1 MAKNKTD
8 IRYILNTHNALE
20 LTWIMNNICTNSCR
34 YCPPV
39 LWAGKNHHYEW
50 EKAKSFLQRLMAA
63 HKKIICSIS
72 GGEPTVSPF
81 FPDVVKMMYE
91 NGHHIQVTTNGARTI
106 NYWRKIA
113 PMIENISWSYHAAM
127 MDEADEDAWIEK
139 VVECH
144 TMSNCGIRVMMDS
157 DNWERCVNF
166 CKKIE
171 KTGGARYEVVRIYS
185 EQAKATN
192 IGETYT
198 EEMENWLSSH
208 GNLYVPPSEGLREL
222 KKYGKRE
229 ELRQKIIVSKKDGTV
244 LEDHHVNLNDIVLT
258 NNNVFTGWS
267 CNIGLE
273 SLFVHFD
280 GYVKK
285 GNCLEGGN
293 LFHIDE
299 HEKYELPNT
308 GEICTRSRCMCTT
321 DVKISKSPMFDPE
334 SEYFKN
340 TFNTFN
346 DNEYESDYT
355 ILRQKENLSS
365 LKKKDIIAVKEIT

>member
-8 IRYILNTHNALE
+8 IRYILNTQNALE

-50 EKAKSFLQRLMAA
+50 EKAKSFLQRLISS
-63 HKKIICSIS
+63 HKEIICSIS

-81 FPDVVKMMYE
+81 FPEVVKMMYD

-113 PMIENISWSYHAAM
+113 PMIDNISWSYHAAM
-127 MDEADEDAWIEK
+127 MDETDENAWIEK
-139 VVECH
+139 VAECH
-144 TMSNCGIRVMMDS
+144 TMTNCGVRVMMDS
-157 DNWERCVNF
+157 DNWDRCVNF
-166 CKKIE
+166 CQKLKDTGKI
-171 KTGGARYEVVRIYS
+171 RFEVVRIYA
-185 EQAKATN
+185 EQAQNAN

-198 EEMENWLSSH
+198 EEMEKWLSENT
-208 GNLYVPPSEGLREL
+208 NLYIPPNDNLRVLERPL
-222 KKYGKRE
+222 TRKR
-229 ELRQKIIVSKKDGTV
+229 LDQHIHVCKKDGTLLKDGEV
-244 LEDHHVNLNDIVLT
+244 DLNDIVLE
-258 NNNVFTGWS
+258 NNNAFTGWS

-273 SLFVHFD
+273 SLFVHYD

-299 HEKYELPNT
+299 HENYELPNT
-308 GEICTRSRCMCTT
+308 GEICTRPRCMCTT
-321 DVKISKSPMFDPE
+321 DVKISKSPMFDPD
-334 SEYFKN
+334 SDYFKN
-340 TFNTFN
+340 TFNN
-346 DNEYESDYT
+346 KEHQSDYNEK
-355 ILRQKENLSS
+355 RRKENLAL
-365 LKKKDIIAVKEIT
+365 LKKKDIIAVKEII